1 MSSMRWRYVVITIV
15 CSAGLALAQTSQ
27 APDGSTEDR
36 SQDRPQDRPK
46 DAAKGPASAAD
57 QLPPSQAP
65 PRSDRPGD
73 QAGDPAEAIPTL
85 PSAAAGDDRMFSSSR
100 ENIVDL
106 SPPKDDLKDHPG
118 SAAAMARS
126 AEEESVQNSDVQ
138 EFHQWNPMK
147 ALKDVEI
154 GDYYFKRKNYRAAM
168 DRYKGALFYKENDAV
183 ATFRLAV
190 SQEKLQDKA
199 GALSNYIAY
208 LKILPHGPFAD
219 QARESIDRL
228 GGEAP
233 GKQEAATQPATPE
246 KR

>member
-1 MSSMRWRYVVITIV
+1 
-15 CSAGLALAQTSQ
+15 
-27 APDGSTEDR
+27 
-36 SQDRPQDRPK
+36 
-46 DAAKGPASAAD
+46 
-57 QLPPSQAP
+57 
-65 PRSDRPGD
+65 
-73 QAGDPAEAIPTL
+73 
-85 PSAAAGDDRMFSSSR
+85 
-100 ENIVDL
+100 
-106 SPPKDDLKDHPG
+106 
-118 SAAAMARS
+118 MARS
-126 AEEESVQNSDVQ
+126 ADEESVQNADVQ

-168 DRYKGALFYKENDAV
+168 DRYKGALFYKENDAL

-219 QARESIDRL
+219 EARESIARL

-233 GKQEAATQPATPE
+233 GKQETATQQATPE